1 MEIRKKL
8 TTEESLDLLAESA
21 QYDVCLAACNQK
33 TLPGSVG
40 RGRTRD
46 PRNPYTRWLYPATVP
61 GKGIIH
67 ILKVLMTN
75 SCSNSCE
82 YCSLSCKNQA
92 QRRTSL
98 SPEIMA
104 KTFIQLY
111 HRGLANGLFLS
122 SGISG
127 GAVHT
132 MEQMIKTA
140 EILRFQYRYTDYL
153 HMKIVPNVPWQ
164 YIRWAGKLADR
175 LSINIEAPTPTHLEK
190 IAPDKDF
197 VSGILTPM
205 AWTGKSVLDSTT
217 RVKSFTTQYVVGAS
231 GESDLDI
238 IKTMDWTYRKTAL
251 FRSYFS
257 AYQSN
262 NPDIPPTPL
271 VREHRL
277 YQSDFLLRGYGFN
290 VEDLVFT
297 SKGDLPI
304 GVDPKEAYALT
315 HPEVYPVEI
324 TKASKGDLLR
334 VPGIGPTTADKI
346 LEIQQ
351 AQESISLEKLYSAK
365 LLPQKSLQYLTL
377 QGKRGAPKIPKQEW
391 LFPEEDPA
399 YWKTGHTPL
408 QSSSQT
414 TNSHTAHAEPHFYP
428 GVEGLPITYRGKRVR
443 GTL

>member
-1 MEIRKKL
+1 MEIRRTL

-21 QYDVCLAACNQK
+21 QYDVCLASCNQQ
-33 TLPGSVG
+33 THAESAG
-40 RGRTRD
+40 RGRIRD

-61 GKGIIH
+61 GKGTIH

-82 YCSLSCKNQA
+82 YCSLSCKNQS

-98 SPEIMA
+98 TPENMA
-104 KTFIQLY
+104 KTFMKLY
-111 HRGLANGLFLS
+111 HRRLARGLFLS

-132 MEQMIKTA
+132 MEQMVKTA
-140 EILRFQYRYTDYL
+140 EILRFQYGYTDYL

-164 YIRWAGKLADR
+164 YIQWAGKLADR
-175 LSINIEAPTPTHLEK
+175 LSINIEAPTPTHLAK
-190 IAPDKDF
+190 IAPEKDF

-205 AWTGKSVLDSTT
+205 AWTGSSVMDSTT

-262 NPDIPPTPL
+262 TPDIPPTPL
-271 VREHRL
+271 IRENRL
-277 YQSDFLLRGYGFN
+277 YQSDFLLRGYGFD

-324 TKASKGDLLR
+324 SAAPKRDLLR
-334 VPGIGPTTADKI
+334 VPGIGPLTADRI
-346 LEIQQ
+346 LELRQ
-351 AQESISLEKLYSAK
+351 AEDSLSLEKLHSAK

-377 QGKRGAPKIPKQEW
+377 YGKRGAPEIPKQEW
-391 LFPEEDPA
+391 LFPEEDPT
-399 YWKTGHTPL
+399 YWQTGHAPL
-408 QSSSQT
+408 QGSSQT
-414 TNSHTAHAEPHFYP
+414 TSNHTTPREPHLYP
-428 GVEGLPITYRGKRVR
+428 GVEGLPITYRGKRVH